1 MGSPERTKVRAFQLN
16 RDGIDLKQGLQLTI
30 VIFCPVIVLGYFFGT
45 VGIIAGLAALFA
57 MLSDFKGP
65 LRSRLKL
72 LGSFTL
78 IGTAITVIAGI
89 TGPYMWLVVLSVLI
103 FAFACTLLQA
113 YGSHMGKM
121 MYLLILWF
129 LMAYLFGYTPYDTR
143 STAFGFLIG
152 SLASICYI
160 VLVSLFSR
168 KKRPKAQGTAP
179 LNQQGNATA
188 GGIRV
193 QLNWNS
199 PIFRFAVVR
208 SVLLSIAII
217 IGWKLFPTEAYWV
230 AITILVIIKEDPH
243 QIIVSGVERAT
254 GTLLGAV
261 IAISILGLFSDPLI
275 SLLVFLLAL
284 FLMFSFRLVNYAIFV
299 FFMTIMLMST
309 IAIGGSDVTTGGIVR
324 FLAVTSGVAL
334 AFLGIGIITL
344 ISHKKKHS
352 GVYSSG

>member
-1 MGSPERTKVRAFQLN
+1 MGSSERTKVRAFQLN

-30 VIFCPVIVLGYFFGT
+30 VILCAVIVLGYFFGT
-45 VGIIAGLAALFA
+45 VGTIAGLAALFA
-57 MLSDFKGP
+57 MLADFKGP

-72 LGSFTL
+72 LGPFTL
-78 IGTAITVIAGI
+78 IGTAIAAIAGI
-89 TGPYMWLVVLSVLI
+89 TGPYMWLVALSVLI
-103 FAFACTLLQA
+103 FAFAGTLLQA
-113 YGSHMGKM
+113 YGSHMGVM
-121 MYLLILWF
+121 MYFLILWF
-129 LMAYLFGYTPYDTR
+129 LMAYSFGYTPYDTR

-160 VLVSLFSR
+160 VLVSNFSR
-168 KKRPKAQGTAP
+168 KKQGTAP

-188 GGIRV
+188 GGIRA

-230 AITILVIIKEDPH
+230 AITILVVIKEDPP

-261 IAISILGLFSDPLI
+261 IAISILGLFSDPII
-275 SLLVFLLAL
+275 SLLVFLLAM
-284 FLMFSFRLVNYAIFV
+284 FFMFSFRRVNYAIFV
-299 FFMTIMLMST
+299 FFMTLMLMST
-309 IAIGGSDVTTGGIVR
+309 IAIGGSDVTTGGIER

-334 AFLGIGIITL
+334 AFLAIGIIIL
-344 ISHKKKHS
+344 ISHTKKNS
-352 GVYSSG
+352 GVHPSG

>member
-1 MGSPERTKVRAFQLN
+1 MGSPERTKVRAFHLN
-16 RDGIDLKQGLQLTI
+16 RDGIDLKQGLLLTI
-30 VIFCPVIVLGYFFGT
+30 VIFCAVIVTGYFFGI

-78 IGTAITVIAGI
+78 IGTAITVIGGI
-89 TGPYMWLVVLSVLI
+89 TGPYMWLVALSVLI
-103 FAFACTLLQA
+103 FAFAGTILQA
-113 YGSHMGKM
+113 YGSHIGKM

-129 LMAYLFGYTPYDTR
+129 LMAYSFGYTPYDTR

-160 VLVSLFSR
+160 VLVSHFSS
-168 KKRPKAQGTAP
+168 KKQGTSP
-179 LNQQGNATA
+179 LNQEGNAIA
-188 GGIRV
+188 GGIRA

-254 GTLLGAV
+254 GTLLGAA
-261 IAISILGLFSDPLI
+261 IAISILGLFSDPII

-284 FLMFSFRLVNYAIFV
+284 FLLFSFQRVNYAIFV
-299 FFMTIMLMST
+299 FFMTLMLMST
-309 IAIGGSDVTTGGIVR
+309 IALGGSDVTTGGIVR
-324 FLAVTSGVAL
+324 FLAVTSGLAL
-334 AFLGIGIITL
+334 AFLAIGIITL

-352 GVYSSG
+352 GVHSSG

>member
-1 MGSPERTKVRAFQLN
+1 MGSPERTKVRAFHLN
-16 RDGIDLKQGLQLTI
+16 REGIDLKQGLLLTI
-30 VIFCPVIVLGYFFGT
+30 VIFCAVIVTGYFFGI

-89 TGPYMWLVVLSVLI
+89 TGPYMWLVALSVLI
-103 FAFACTLLQA
+103 FAFAGTILQA
-113 YGSHMGKM
+113 YGSHIGKM
-121 MYLLILWF
+121 MYFLILWF
-129 LMAYLFGYTPYDTR
+129 IIAYMFESTSYTRY
-143 STAFGFLIG
+143 SVFGFLIG
-152 SLASICYI
+152 SLAIICYI
-160 VLVSLFSR
+160 VLVSHFSS
-168 KKRPKAQGTAP
+168 KKQGSSP
-179 LNQQGNATA
+179 LNQEGNATA
-188 GGIRV
+188 GGIRA

-243 QIIVSGVERAT
+243 HIIVSGVERAA

-261 IAISILGLFSDPLI
+261 VAISILSSISSDPII

-284 FLMFSFRLVNYAIFV
+284 FLMFSFQRVNYAIFV

-352 GVYSSG
+352 GVHSSG

>member
-121 MYLLILWF
+121 MYLLIPVS
-129 LMAYLFGYTPYDTR
+129 YTH
-143 STAFGFLIG
+143 L
-152 SLASICYI
+152 
-160 VLVSLFSR
+160 
-168 KKRPKAQGTAP
+168 
-179 LNQQGNATA
+179 
-188 GGIRV
+188 
-193 QLNWNS
+193 
-199 PIFRFAVVR
+199 
-208 SVLLSIAII
+208 
-217 IGWKLFPTEAYWV
+217 
-230 AITILVIIKEDPH
+230 
-243 QIIVSGVERAT
+243 RAHET
-254 GTLLGAV
+254 
-261 IAISILGLFSDPLI
+261 
-275 SLLVFLLAL
+275 
-284 FLMFSFRLVNYAIFV
+284 
-299 FFMTIMLMST
+299 
-309 IAIGGSDVTTGGIVR
+309 
-324 FLAVTSGVAL
+324 
-334 AFLGIGIITL
+334 
-344 ISHKKKHS
+344 
-352 GVYSSG
+352 